1 MSNKGI
7 GKGLAAL
14 LGNMKEEETIAE
26 KSESTVSREIMN
38 VDISLIDTNP
48 AVLCNQQ

>member
-26 KSESTVSREIMN
+26 KKRIRRIPRNNERRYFPYRHQPLS
-38 VDISLIDTNP
+38 
-48 AVLCNQQ
+48 AA

>member
-14 LGNMKEEETIAE
+14 LGNMKEE
-26 KSESTVSREIMN
+26 
-38 VDISLIDTNP
+38 VDVKDQIKKILEGKK
-48 AVLCNQQ
+48 C

>member
-1 MSNKGI
+1 MLIRLFNVILKKILLHTRCFMSNKGI

-26 KSESTVSREIMN
+26 KA
-38 VDISLIDTNP
+38 NP
-48 AVLCNQQ
+48 PYPAK